1 MKWSRQTTVKVVHAD
16 YWKSES
22 KRVIQQHWQT
32 HRQNFQFLKTWVQV
46 RDTKSCNRR
55 DKVQNMGTSLW
66 HGAAAGQNYTGMIL
80 VSEQPQ
86 LSVNGPTLHGQMCSK
101 LV

>member
-1 MKWSRQTTVKVVHAD
+1 M
-16 YWKSES
+16 
-22 KRVIQQHWQT
+22 
-32 HRQNFQFLKTWVQV
+32 
-46 RDTKSCNRR
+46 DTSP
-55 DKVQNMGTSLW
+55 W